1 VRQGVQG
8 WKSAGAVA
16 AALLTAAASWTAVAP
31 QPAVAMQL
39 HLPLPPLT
47 MPPLTMPPLT
57 MPPLRL
63 PPHLGGGEP
72 PAADLVLMNGRVV
85 TLDPRDHVAQA
96 LAVRDGRIVRIG
108 SDAAI
113 AGMVGARTRI
123 IDLRGRTA
131 TPGLIDTH
139 AHILETGVDEL
150 YHVRL
155 EGARSLA
162 DLLAAVGRRAATARP
177 GEWIVGAGWDEGK
190 LAEARYPTAAEL
202 DAVSAGHPVWLEHAT
217 GHYGVANSAAL
228 SLAGITAETKDPDA
242 GTIER
247 TVTGAPAG
255 VLKETAQEQVRGLIP
270 PITPDQRAAALAHM
284 VAQLHREGMT
294 GFKDPDLRP
303 EDWTTYLAAA
313 RANRLDINACV
324 LMDGG
329 RTLESARE
337 AIARVRLAENELEA
351 IPGSTLGVCGVK
363 LFMDGSGAAPTAWM
377 YQDWNRRRTEV
388 ATGNH
393 GYPQI
398 DPQLYREQVKLLV
411 DAGIGIGTH
420 AIGDRAIDWV
430 VDSYADALKATPIR
444 GLRLSIIHANTPTDH
459 AITRMAWLQKTWD
472 AGYPE
477 SQAGFA
483 WWLGDIYAANLG
495 PDRSQRLNPFRT
507 YLSNHVIWTGGS
519 DAPVTPWPARYGLWA
534 STARQTLNGT
544 WGATPFGVSEAV
556 DARTALMSYTVWAAR
571 QLRAEA
577 RTGTLEVGK
586 SADIAVWN
594 LDPSRAPGAALKD
607 LGCEITVF
615 HGRIVWR
622 KSATD

>member
-1 VRQGVQG
+1 VLLM
-8 WKSAGAVA
+8 AV
-16 AALLTAAASWTAVAP
+16 ASWTVAAP
-31 QPAVAMQL
+31 RPAVAMQL
-39 HLPLPPLT
+39 PLPLPFH
-47 MPPLTMPPLT
+47 
-57 MPPLRL
+57 L
-63 PPHLGGGEP
+63 PEHLPQRLGGSEP
-72 PAADLVLMNGRVV
+72 AAADLVLMNGRIV
-85 TLDPRDHVAQA
+85 TLDPRDHIAQA

-113 AGMVGARTRI
+113 ASMVGDKTRI

-155 EGARSLA
+155 EGARSVA
-162 DLLAAVGRRAATARP
+162 ALLAAVAKRAATARP

-202 DAVSAGHPVWLEHAT
+202 DTVSAGHPVWLEHAT
-217 GHYGVANSAAL
+217 GHYGVANTAAL
-228 SLAGITAETKDPDA
+228 KLAGITAETRDPEA

-247 TVTGAPAG
+247 TATGAPAG
-255 VLKETAQEQVRGLIP
+255 VLKETAQTLVRARIP
-270 PITPDQRAAALAHM
+270 PITSEQRAAALEHM

-303 EDWTTYLAAA
+303 EEWSTYLAAA
-313 RANRLDINACV
+313 RANQLASHVCV

-329 RTLESARE
+329 RTLESVRE
-337 AIARVRLAENELEA
+337 AIARVRLAESQLETL
-351 IPGSTLGVCGVK
+351 PGTTLGVCGVK

-377 YQDWNRRRTEV
+377 YQDWNRRRSEV
-388 ATGNH
+388 ATGNR
-393 GYPQI
+393 GYPQT
-398 DPQLYREQVKLLV
+398 DPEVYRQQVKLLV
-411 DAGIGIGTH
+411 DAGVGIGTH

-430 VDSYADALKATPIR
+430 VDSYAEALKATPVR

-459 AITRMAWLQKTWD
+459 AITQMAWLQKTWD

-495 PDRSQRLNPFRT
+495 AERSQRLNPYRT

-519 DAPVTPWPARYGLWA
+519 DAPVTPWPARHGLWA
-534 STARQTLNGT
+534 SAARQTLNGT
-544 WGATPFGVSEAV
+544 WGAQPFGVSEAV
-556 DARTALMSYTVWAAR
+556 DARTALLSYTAWAAR
-571 QLRAEA
+571 QIRAEA

-594 LDPSRAPGAALKD
+594 LDPSRAPGAALKE

-615 HGRIVWR
+615 RGRIVWR